1 MKAKTRIKTKT
12 GETAP
17 QGPKLSRCAQDRLA
31 RLELLRDNDPGLT
44 FADRDAIDWAISM
57 SERQARRNAE
67 EHESETLRNMALATA
82 LVETVGELV
91 RVLTANYITNDE
103 MRLYEYMGLKPR
115 RGKGAR
121 K

>member
-12 GETAP
+12 GETAL

-31 RLELLRDNDPGLT
+31 RLVALRDLDGQE
-44 FADRDAIDWAISM
+44 FKDRDALDWAIRM
-57 SERQARRNAE
+57 AERQALRNAE

-115 RGKGAR
+115 REKRAR

>member
-31 RLELLRDNDPGLT
+31 RLV
-44 FADRDAIDWAISM
+44 A
-57 SERQARRNAE
+57 
-67 EHESETLRNMALATA
+67 
-82 LVETVGELV
+82 
-91 RVLTANYITNDE
+91 
-103 MRLYEYMGLKPR
+103 LKPR
-115 RGKGAR
+115 REKRAR